1 MTRETA
7 VASALKYYDDRGSG
21 YFADLAR
28 WVAVP
33 TESQNPERVGVLGE
47 YLQTV
52 IRPELEALGYAIKI
66 FPNPLAGCGPVLLGT
81 RIEDPSLPT
90 FISYGHGDVVL
101 GMEGRWA
108 NDRDPW
114 KLSFEDERVYGRGVA
129 DNKGQTL
136 VHVAALR
143 EVMKARGGKLG
154 FNHKFLIETG
164 EENGSKGLKDIIDAN
179 KADFAADGFLSSDGP
194 RTEIGRPN
202 ITLGNRG
209 CANFILT
216 VDLRE
221 GGHHSGNWGGLLAN
235 PGIILA
241 HALASIV
248 DAKGRILVEGWRPEI
263 PGGVR
268 EVLKGIDRDAGPRA
282 PKIDDYW
289 GEPGLSRI
297 EKIAAFNSF
306 DVLAFETGNPAKP
319 VNAVPPKA
327 RAVCALRYVVGTDAE
342 NIVSN
347 LRRHLDERGFTQVTI
362 EPPPAGNNGR
372 FEASRTD
379 HNHPWAQWVK
389 GAVERNSNQPCGV
402 LPNGGGSTMTY
413 MLQYGIGMPC
423 AWLPLSYAGC
433 SQHAPDEHI
442 LVPLMREGVRHV
454 TGIYWDLGDKQ
465 TGYRP

>member
-1 MTRETA
+1 MTREAA
-7 VASALKYYDDRGSG
+7 VAHALAYFDDRPNG

-33 TESQNPERVGVLGE
+33 TESQNPERLGVLAA
-47 YLQTV
+47 YLETV
-52 IRPELEALGYAIKI
+52 VSPELEALGYTIKI
-66 FPNPLAGCGPVLLGT
+66 YPNPLAGGGPVLLAT

-90 FISYGHGDVVL
+90 FIAYGHGDVVL

-108 NDRDPW
+108 HGRDPW
-114 KLSFEDERVYGRGVA
+114 RLSFEDERVYGRGVA

-164 EENGSKGLKDIIDAN
+164 EENGSKGLKEIVEAN
-179 KADFAADGFLSSDGP
+179 KADFAADGFLASDGP

-209 CANFILT
+209 CCNFTLS

-241 HALASIV
+241 HAIASIT
-248 DAKGRILVEGWRPEI
+248 DARGRIQVEGWRPAI
-263 PGGVR
+263 PPHVR
-268 EVLKGIDRDAGPRA
+268 EVLTGIDRDGGPRA
-282 PKIDDYW
+282 PKIDDDW

-297 EKIAAFNSF
+297 EKVSAFNSF
-306 DVLAFETGNPAKP
+306 EVLAFETGNPAKP

-327 RAVCALRYVVGTDAE
+327 RAVCALRYVVGTDEHAIE
-342 NIVSN
+342 SN
-347 LRRHLDERGFTQVTI
+347 LRRHLDARGFTAVKI
-362 EPPPAGNNGR
+362 EPPPASNNGR
-372 FEASRTD
+372 FYASRTD
-379 HNHPWAQWVK
+379 HRHPWARWVK
-389 GAVERNSNQPCGV
+389 GAVERNSNQPCGI
-402 LPNGGGSTMTY
+402 LPNGGGSNMTY
-413 MLQYGIGMPC
+413 ILQYIVGMPC

-442 LVPLMREGVRHV
+442 LVPLMREGLRHV
-454 TGIYWDLGDKQ
+454 TGIYWDLGDEKA
-465 TGYRP
+465 GYRP